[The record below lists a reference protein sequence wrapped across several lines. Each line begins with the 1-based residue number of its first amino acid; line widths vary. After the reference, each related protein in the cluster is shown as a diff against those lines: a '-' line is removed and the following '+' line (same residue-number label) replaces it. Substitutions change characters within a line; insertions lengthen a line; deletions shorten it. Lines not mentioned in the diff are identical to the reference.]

1 LSRETIRTDEEKT
14 RTARILDMIQCIA
27 LQPRRWL
34 RRDLALHYEVS
45 ERQIDKDLQI
55 IRHGLRLSLRH
66 SPDGYFFETMPQLP
80 AVSYTFSE
88 ALALLLAAR
97 ATQVIPG
104 VASADLAAA
113 IARLEAIFPSE
124 FVALLH
130 QTVHQTQHFKA
141 DSPRQEKLQLL
152 YEAMALRR
160 KVWMRYAVGYR
171 DGEITERVI
180 RPYYLLPY
188 VRSWQVI
195 AYCELRQS
203 ERMFKV
209 DRVLEGRLLLNESYE
224 IPDEFDLDEYMGQ
237 GWGLMRGS
245 AGEPEPII
253 LRFSPEVGRGVA
265 EETWHS
271 SQDTEELAD
280 GRWEMR
286 LEVGITPEFVRW
298 LLYYGDQVEIVEP
311 HHLRVRVA
319 EEHRRAGEKWAEE

>member
-1 LSRETIRTDEEKT
+1 MSKETIRKDEENI
-14 RTARILDMIQCIA
+14 RTARILDIVQCIA
-27 LQPRRWL
+27 LQPRQWL
-34 RRDLALHYEVS
+34 RRDLASHYEVS

-66 SPDGYFFETMPQLP
+66 SPDGYFFETMPHLP

-97 ATQVIPG
+97 TTQVVPG

-113 IARLEAIFPSE
+113 IARLESIFPPE
-124 FVALLH
+124 FAALLR

-160 KVWMRYAVGYR
+160 KVWIRYAVGYR
-171 DGEITERVI
+171 EGEITKRVI

-203 ERMFKV
+203 TRMFKV
-209 DRVLEGRLLLNESYE
+209 DRVLEGHLLLNESYD
-224 IPDEFDLDEYMGQ
+224 IPDDFDLDEYMGQ

-245 AGEPEPII
+245 AGEPEPVI
-253 LRFSPEVGRGVA
+253 LHFSPEVGRGVA

-271 SQDTEELAD
+271 SQETEELDD

-298 LLYYGDQVEIVEP
+298 LLYYGDQVEIEEP

-319 EEHRRAGEKWAEE
+319 EEHRRAGERHEK